1 MKQPTKREPGQLKRK
16 DFLKFIIVFSIL
28 TVALPL
34 VTFIMPRMENLS
46 ARHNGMPQECTAVAM
61 GTKSSGK
68 SFINYTTFVTED
80 GKKVE
85 VRSSYEDY
93 VGRKTTLLVYK
104 NEACRQNYEV
114 PKLTTIFIV
123 WSIFMVLGWGG
134 LIYTLVRKK
143 IKIVKE

>member
-46 ARHNGMPQECTAVAM
+46 ARHNGTPQECTAVAM